1 MSAATSQKVKNT
13 YQVIEV
19 KKIATPDGMPKG
31 NWHSYTIE
39 RGSSVITGKK
49 PGTLKAVTAHAKQFA
64 LDLNE
69 RMGMNNA
76 GSLYAARRKT

>member
-1 MSAATSQKVKNT
+1 MSAATSTKINNI

-19 KKIATPDGMPKG
+19 KKIAAPEGMPSG
-31 NWHSYTIE
+31 TWHSYIIE
-39 RGSSVITGKK
+39 RGTSTITGKK

-64 LDLNE
+64 SDLNE
-69 RMGMNNA
+69 RIGMGA